1 MESMRSS
8 EFKDPP
14 NMYNWTRN
22 FPSSFYSFIWSI
34 YFEDPILIKDF
45 THIYSFN
52 NRCSLN
58 SHSVPSPVKGSKNK
72 VLNKVSKIPAF
83 IAVTHV

>member
-34 YFEDPILIKDF
+34 YFEDLILIKDF
-45 THIYSFN
+45 TCIYSFN
-52 NRCSLN
+52 NRCSLR
-58 SHSVPSPVKGSKNK
+58 SRSVPSLVGGSKNK
-72 VLNKVSKIPAF
+72 ALNKVSKIPAF
-83 IAVTHV
+83 IAVARV